1 MSDLRRRTRTG
12 SLFGA
17 AVVVVSLAPWQVFGA
32 AAILAGVLAVRE
44 LLAIGRARLET
55 LALGTLL
62 VAGLAAL
69 FWLKLEGIGPVFLAV
84 IPTWIADVSAYL
96 VGSRFGRRK
105 LAPRISPGKTWEG
118 TIAGFIAAGIVAAAL
133 GSLGEMR
140 DVWAFA
146 VLVGPVALAGDLLES
161 AVKRRAGVKDSGD
174 LFPGH
179 GGMLDRIDSLIA
191 VALLVVAFY
200 A

>member
-1 MSDLRRRTRTG
+1 MSDLPRRTRTG

-32 AAILAGVLAVRE
+32 AVILAGVLAVRE
-44 LLAIGRARLET
+44 LVAIGRARLET
-55 LALGTLL
+55 VALGTLL
-62 VAGLAAL
+62 VAGLVAL
-69 FWLKLEGIGPVFLAV
+69 FWLKLQGIGPVFLAV

-118 TIAGFIAAGIVAAAL
+118 TIAGFIAAGVVAAAL

-140 DVWAFA
+140 DVWTFA
-146 VLVGPVALAGDLLES
+146 VLVGPAALAGDLLES
-161 AVKRRAGVKDSGD
+161 AVKRRAGVKDSGR

-200 A
+200 W

>member
-1 MSDLRRRTRTG
+1 MSDLRRRSGTG
-12 SLFGA
+12 LWFGA
-17 AVVVVSLAPWQVFGA
+17 AVVAVSLAPWQVFGA
-32 AAILAGVLAVRE
+32 TLMVAAVLATRELVVFGRPRIETVGLGVL
-44 LLAIGRARLET
+44 LY
-55 LALGTLL
+55 
-62 VAGLAAL
+62 AGLAAL
-69 FWLKLEGIGPVFLAV
+69 FWLRVQGIGPVFLAL
-84 IPTWIADVSAYL
+84 IPAWIADVVAYL

-105 LAPRISPGKTWEG
+105 LVPRISPGKTWEG
-118 TIAGFIAAGIVAAAL
+118 TIAGFIAAGVVAAAL

-140 DVWAFA
+140 DVWSFA
-146 VLVGPVALAGDLLES
+146 ILVGPVALAGDLVES
-161 AVKRRAGVKDSGD
+161 VAKRRAGVKDSGH

>member
-1 MSDLRRRTRTG
+1 MSDLRRRTGTG
-12 SLFGA
+12 LWFGA
-17 AVVVVSLAPWQVFGA
+17 AAVAVSLAPWQVFGA
-32 AAILAGVLAVRE
+32 ALLVTGVLATRE
-44 LLAIGRARLET
+44 LIAFGRPRIET
-55 LALGTLL
+55 VGLGALLYS
-62 VAGLAAL
+62 GLIAL
-69 FWLKLEGIGPVFLAV
+69 FWLRTDGIGPVFLAL
-84 IPTWIADVSAYL
+84 IPTWMADVVAYL

-105 LAPRISPGKTWEG
+105 LALRISPGKTWEG
-118 TIAGFIAAGIVAAAL
+118 TIAGFVAAGIVAAAI

-146 VLVGPVALAGDLLES
+146 ILVGPVALAGDLLES
-161 AVKRRAGVKDSGD
+161 AAKRRAGVKDSGR